1 MQPVTIENDIETFE
15 QGIQREYRHERR
27 LVIIRV
33 PSPTRQTVDEWV
45 SVHADTVTHWPEG
58 EPIYLLLDLS
68 HSAFTPYVA
77 QRAKEANDA
86 YPLHGTMALVL
97 EKSVVGVM
105 FQQLSR
111 LLMRKQGDLA
121 LEYFT
126 DVGKAMQWLE
136 AQLKG

>member
-1 MQPVTIENDIETFE
+1 MQAVSIENNIETF
-15 QGIQREYRHERR
+15 QHGIQREYRHDGRM
-27 LVIIRV
+27 VIIRV
-33 PSPTRQTVDEWV
+33 PNPSRQTVDEWAA
-45 SVHADTVTHWPEG
+45 VHGDTVTQWAKGQPVH
-58 EPIYLLLDLS
+58 LLLDLS

-86 YPLHGTMALVL
+86 YPLNGYMALVL

-111 LLMRKQGDLA
+111 LLMRKQGELN

-126 DVGKAMQWLE
+126 DTDRAIKWLE
-136 AQLKG
+136 AALLG